1 MSQEKVNRYKEEKAN
16 RKAILRKE
24 RIKSMVRKI
33 ILLVLSVALV
43 IWVGYS
49 AHYTWEN
56 NRPREMVTVNYDS
69 FTAYLQTLVETE
81 EPELDIEEI
90 PLDNGED
97 DEEYDEENGDGE
109 EAEDGEETEGDEL
122 EDEEDE
128 EEE

>member
-16 RKAILRKE
+16 RKALLRKE

-43 IWVGYS
+43 GWVGFS
-49 AHYTWEN
+49 AFYTWEN
-56 NRPREMVTVNYDS
+56 NRPRDMVTVNYDS
-69 FTAYLQTLVETE
+69 ITGYLQSLADTE
-81 EPELDIEEI
+81 EIDIPIGEVSLD
-90 PLDNGED
+90 DDED
-97 DEEYDEENGDGE
+97 DEENGEIEEE
-109 EAEDGEETEGDEL
+109 EEVEREETEEDEL